1 MRQASGLAREG
12 AGTIGAAQRRVI
24 YAVQDAHNAGFNVEE
39 DLLEAAQRF
48 LFGRNMS
55 QPLVGGRVQVL
66 GQLGR
71 DSRLTLK
78 PASISR
84 DERRQ
89 SAT

>member
-1 MRQASGLAREG
+1 M
-12 AGTIGAAQRRVI
+12 I
-24 YAVQDAHNAGFNVEE
+24 AHHLVHE
-39 DLLEAAQRF
+39 LEAAQRF
-48 LFGRNMS
+48 LLGRNMS